1 MDRTVSSVL
10 PTWHTSQ
17 YAVVALPKEVDAS
30 NADGVREHLL
40 TVLNAGGP
48 GAGPLIAD
56 LTATTFCDSSAI
68 NALLRAGTRAGALGR
83 RLYAAVPPGGI
94 VRKVFDVTGVTRA
107 IPVCDDIGSA
117 IAMAVVATLDDAHGG
132 ERTAAAPDGRG

>member
-1 MDRTVSSVL
+1 MVRAVSSKL

-17 YAVVALPKEVDAS
+17 YAVVALPEEVDAS
-30 NADGVREHLL
+30 NADEVREHLL

-56 LTATTFCDSSAI
+56 LTDTTFCDSSAI
-68 NALLRAGTRAGALGR
+68 NALLRANTRAVALGR
-83 RLYAAVPPGGI
+83 RLYAAVPPGGV
-94 VRKVFDVTGVTRA
+94 VRKVFEITGIPRA

-117 IAMAVVATLDDAHGG
+117 IAMAVVASMDGAHGG
-132 ERTAAAPDGRG
+132 QRTAAASDDRE